1 MSSSSSEKN
10 SVDRVRSK
18 EGNMH
23 VNEIEE
29 EKRYRER
36 SVAKSILLVTT
47 VSFGMIVNSA
57 NSTATSLSLPTIGH
71 ELNVAE
77 SELQWLLSAY
87 SLSSGCLLLVFG
99 RLADLHG
106 RKKTFLLG
114 SLWLVAFTLACG
126 FTNDITTLNVLRG
139 IQGAGAAATIPASV
153 SGAPIGA
160 VVGNVIGGVLTQF
173 TAKTWRSP
181 FYFQTGLVF
190 LCFIGGLVSI
200 DKDLPSSE
208 TDRRVD
214 WIGAF
219 LVTGGLVLIVFV
231 LGQGEI
237 APDQWKTPYI
247 IALLI
252 VGVILLVLF
261 LFWQH
266 RLEKLLDDPES
277 REVDGWYQSLTTSPP
292 LMRPSLWSRAHGK
305 LAATMAIAFLNWC
318 AFMAWSFW
326 VQLYYQDYK
335 QLSAIRTVV
344 RLMPMM
350 VSGTLCN
357 VFVGVM
363 AARVPMIY
371 LMVIG
376 TIGSSAACLL
386 FAVIKENA
394 TYWAFGFPSTTISVI
409 GADFV
414 FSAGTLFIAK
424 VALPHEQSVAG
435 ALFQTMTQLGTAVG
449 ITVSTVVFNRV
460 TIKNGGVMVLASYQA
475 AQWTCF
481 AFGCI
486 AIILALLSFRG
497 VGVVGHHQEKSPDP
511 ERTATNS
518 KEEGVKSE
526 GEVDVKAL

>member
-1 MSSSSSEKN
+1 MT
-10 SVDRVRSK
+10 
-18 EGNMH
+18 
-23 VNEIEE
+23 
-29 EKRYRER
+29 
-36 SVAKSILLVTT
+36 VT
-47 VSFGMIVNSA
+47 FGMIVNNA
-57 NSTATSLSLPTIGH
+57 NNTAASISLPTIGH
-71 ELNVAE
+71 ELGVEE

-114 SLWLVAFTLACG
+114 SFWLMAFTLGCG
-126 FTNDITTLNVLRG
+126 FTSDITTLNILRG
-139 IQGAGAAATIPASV
+139 IQGVGAAATIPASLGILAHAFPP
-153 SGAPIGA
+153 SPARSLAFATFAAGAPIGA
-160 VVGNVIGGVLTQF
+160 VFGNVIGGVLTQF

-181 FYFQTGLVF
+181 FYFLTGLVF
-190 LCFIGGLVSI
+190 LCLIGGLVSI

-208 TDRRVD
+208 TDKRVD

-266 RLEKLLDDPES
+266 RLEKLLDDSES

-292 LMRPSLWSRAHGK
+292 LMKLSLWSRAHGK

-318 AFMAWSFW
+318 AFIAWTFW

-350 VSGTLCN
+350 VSGILCN

-363 AARVPMIY
+363 AARVPMMY
-371 LMVIG
+371 LMIFG
-376 TIGSSAACLL
+376 TIGTSAACLL
-386 FAVIKENA
+386 FAVIKENT
-394 TYWAFGFPSTTISVI
+394 TYWAFGFPSITISVI

-414 FSAGTLFIAK
+414 FAAGTLFIAK

-497 VGVVGHHQEKSPDP
+497 VGVVGHHQEKNPDP

-526 GEVDVKAL
+526 AEVDVKAL